1 MAARDGF
8 ATERLFAT
16 FRGPDSLNSSPER
29 RPRRRP
35 TTPSLSP
42 ETTANADAVLSRM
55 LSDKSMKK
63 SASQLN
69 ITPEQLR
76 RQPKSAFEQEK
87 GERKELVELRAQMH
101 EKQRHALARQLEQ
114 HHKSVQEM
122 EKQLKSVE
130 KQTLARRGAAMA
142 SSTGSL
148 GSTMTD
154 KGAADGCLADRYQGL
169 KTLLPRYRSKLA
181 MEAAVFGAD
190 AATGVLSISPPQK
203 ALYQHH
209 YGTPDARFVS
219 LPPE

>member
-154 KGAADGCLADRYQGL
+154 KGAADNKRLQALRAAREVVPDKWFESKYKEAEDDMTRAAARHQHA
-169 KTLLPRYRSKLA
+169 PR
-181 MEAAVFGAD
+181 
-190 AATGVLSISPPQK
+190 PP
-203 ALYQHH
+203 
-209 YGTPDARFVS
+209 AREPS
-219 LPPE
+219 RAGGEL